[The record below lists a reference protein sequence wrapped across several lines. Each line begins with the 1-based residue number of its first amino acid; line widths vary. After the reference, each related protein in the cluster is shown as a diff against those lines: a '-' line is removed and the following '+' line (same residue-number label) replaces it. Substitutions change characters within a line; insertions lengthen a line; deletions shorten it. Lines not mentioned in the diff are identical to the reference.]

1 MGFEESLFEI
11 RWKIIDIRIDLMD
24 EYHVPGEQSDNL
36 VQRSVLS
43 SNRQLLFVH
52 RVSSVR

>member
-36 VQRSVLS
+36 VQGSVLS